1 MKNNKSLKV
10 RFLGG
15 VGEIGKNMT
24 VLEYGKDII
33 IIDAG
38 LTFPSP
44 DMPGIDLVIPD
55 TTYLINNKD
64 RIRGLVL
71 THGHEDH
78 IGSVPYLIKDVNIP
92 VYGTKMTLTLAE
104 SKIKEFNIGNYD
116 FRVVKPRDRIN
127 LGCFQVE
134 FINVNHSISGSCA
147 LAITTPVGVVF
158 HTGDFKI
165 DLTPINGE
173 IIDLSRLSELGKK
186 GVLLMLAESTN
197 VERAGYTMSETVVG
211 KTLDHLFIDNAKRR
225 LIIATFSS
233 NVQRIQQI
241 IDLAAKHKRK
251 VALSGRS
258 MLNVT
263 EAAQSIGEL
272 TIPKGILVDIDRIK
286 NIADKDLCIISTG
299 SQGEPMSVLTRMAAD
314 DFQQVK
320 ITDNDTI
327 IISASPIPGNERS
340 IYQVINNLYKKGAE
354 VVYDS
359 IEKIHVSGHACQEE
373 LKIIHSLI
381 KPKFFIPVHGEYRHL
396 KKHISLAKSLGM
408 KDHQMILAE
417 LGDTVEVTAR
427 TFKKGE
433 KVPSGSRFVDGL
445 SIDDTQTTVR
455 DRVHLGE
462 DGLVIPLCCISSE
475 SGEIMQ
481 RPDVV
486 VRGVILTNEQLED
499 IKDVIEKTIGKYDL
513 KAAGDMREVKNKIRS
528 SVRNYII
535 KKTKNNPMI
544 LPLITEV

>member
-1 MKNNKSLKV
+1 
-10 RFLGG
+10 
-15 VGEIGKNMT
+15 
-24 VLEYGKDII
+24 
-33 IIDAG
+33 
-38 LTFPSP
+38 
-44 DMPGIDLVIPD
+44 
-55 TTYLINNKD
+55 
-64 RIRGLVL
+64 
-71 THGHEDH
+71 
-78 IGSVPYLIKDVNIP
+78 
-92 VYGTKMTLTLAE
+92 
-104 SKIKEFNIGNYD
+104 
-116 FRVVKPRDRIN
+116 
-127 LGCFQVE
+127 
-134 FINVNHSISGSCA
+134 
-147 LAITTPVGVVF
+147 
-158 HTGDFKI
+158 
-165 DLTPINGE
+165 
-173 IIDLSRLSELGKK
+173 
-186 GVLLMLAESTN
+186 
-197 VERAGYTMSETVVG
+197 
-211 KTLDHLFIDNAKRR
+211 
-225 LIIATFSS
+225 
-233 NVQRIQQI
+233 
-241 IDLAAKHKRK
+241 
-251 VALSGRS
+251 

>member
-1 MKNNKSLKV
+1 
-10 RFLGG
+10 
-15 VGEIGKNMT
+15 
-24 VLEYGKDII
+24 
-33 IIDAG
+33 
-38 LTFPSP
+38 
-44 DMPGIDLVIPD
+44 
-55 TTYLINNKD
+55 
-64 RIRGLVL
+64 
-71 THGHEDH
+71 
-78 IGSVPYLIKDVNIP
+78 
-92 VYGTKMTLTLAE
+92 
-104 SKIKEFNIGNYD
+104 
-116 FRVVKPRDRIN
+116 
-127 LGCFQVE
+127 
-134 FINVNHSISGSCA
+134 
-147 LAITTPVGVVF
+147 
-158 HTGDFKI
+158 
-165 DLTPINGE
+165 
-173 IIDLSRLSELGKK
+173 
-186 GVLLMLAESTN
+186 
-197 VERAGYTMSETVVG
+197 
-211 KTLDHLFIDNAKRR
+211 
-225 LIIATFSS
+225 
-233 NVQRIQQI
+233 
-241 IDLAAKHKRK
+241 
-251 VALSGRS
+251 
-258 MLNVT
+258 
-263 EAAQSIGEL
+263 
-272 TIPKGILVDIDRIK
+272 
-286 NIADKDLCIISTG
+286 
-299 SQGEPMSVLTRMAAD
+299 MSVLTRMAAD

>member
-104 SKIKEFNIGNYD
+104 SKIKEFNIDNYD

-408 KDHQMILAE
+408 NDHQMILAE

>member
-104 SKIKEFNIGNYD
+104 SKIKEFNIDNYD
-116 FRVVKPRDRIN
+116 FHVVKPRDRIK

-147 LAITTPVGVVF
+147 LAVTTPVGVVF

-197 VERAGYTMSETVVG
+197 VERPGYTMSETVVG

-241 IDLAAKHKRK
+241 IDLTAKHKRK

>member
-104 SKIKEFNIGNYD
+104 SKIKEFNIDNYD

-396 KKHISLAKSLGM
+396 KKHISLAKSLGI

>member
-104 SKIKEFNIGNYD
+104 SKIKEFNIDNYD

-340 IYQVINNLYKKGAE
+340 IYQVINNLSKKGAE